1 MFYPKVKEIAASMKS
16 NPSSVLKRLLERNKI
31 SECLNVL
38 KKLEPSLHLE
48 SHFASYLRSRP

>member
-38 KKLEPSLHLE
+38 KSLNLH
-48 SHFASYLRSRP
+48 YI